1 MEQLNSNNVS
11 SDSVFYEDL
20 TLELEKYYRG
30 FVFFRCP
37 ITDTVKEFIKKAKEN
52 NKTIFYDIDD
62 LVFDKKYTKT
72 IKHLNNLSKEELLDT
87 IDKGVVIFTAH
98 GISDKIKQKA
108 LDKGLIC
115 VDASCVD
122 VLKNKDLIKS
132 YLDKGYDVVYF
143 GKKKHPEAEAILSLS
158 NNIHLVSNIS
168 VIDNLN
174 ISNDNLFIT
183 NQTTM
188 SYLEV
193 EDMLKLIKD
202 KYPTCI
208 IQKEICN
215 ATSSR
220 QLAITNIKDGDVLYV
235 VGDVKSNNTNKL
247 KELGSKYFKKV
258 FLISN
263 YKEINKKDLVN
274 ENKIY
279 VTAGASTPPILI
291 DEVIDYLSKL

>member
-1 MEQLNSNNVS
+1 MEIKRVVPSGYCKGVVNAINIVKKTKEEYPNENIYILGMIVHNSYVS
-11 SDSVFYEDL
+11 KQMEDL
-20 TLELEKYYRG
+20 GVITLED
-30 FVFFRCP
+30 P
-37 ITDTVKEFIKKAKEN
+37 
-52 NKTIFYDIDD
+52 
-62 LVFDKKYTKT
+62 
-72 IKHLNNLSKEELLDT
+72 NLSKEELLDT

-143 GKKKHPEAEAILSLS
+143 GKKNHPEAEAILSLS

-168 VIDNLN
+168 DIDNLN

-247 KELGSKYFKKV
+247 KEIGSKYFKKV

>member
-1 MEQLNSNNVS
+1 MEIKRVVPSGYCKGVVNAINIVKKTKEQYPNENIYILGMIVHNSYVS
-11 SDSVFYEDL
+11 KQMEDL
-20 TLELEKYYRG
+20 GVITLED
-30 FVFFRCP
+30 P
-37 ITDTVKEFIKKAKEN
+37 
-52 NKTIFYDIDD
+52 
-62 LVFDKKYTKT
+62 
-72 IKHLNNLSKEELLDT
+72 NLSKEELLDT

-168 VIDNLN
+168 DIDNLN

-202 KYPTCI
+202 KCPTCI

-247 KELGSKYFKKV
+247 KEIGSKYFKKV

>member
-1 MEQLNSNNVS
+1 MEIKRVVPSGYCKGVVNAINIVKKTKQEYPYENIYILGMIVHNSYVS
-11 SDSVFYEDL
+11 KQMEDL
-20 TLELEKYYRG
+20 GVITLED
-30 FVFFRCP
+30 P
-37 ITDTVKEFIKKAKEN
+37 
-52 NKTIFYDIDD
+52 
-62 LVFDKKYTKT
+62 
-72 IKHLNNLSKEELLDT
+72 NLTKEELLDT
-87 IDKGVVIFTAH
+87 IEKGVVIFTAH

-158 NNIHLVSNIS
+158 DNIHLVSNIS
-168 VIDNLN
+168 DIDNLN
-174 ISNDNLFIT
+174 ISNDKLFIT

-193 EDMLKLIKD
+193 EDMLKLIKN

-247 KELGSKYFKKV
+247 KEIGSKYFKKV

>member
-1 MEQLNSNNVS
+1 MEIKRVVPSGYCKGVVNAINIVKKTKEQYPNENIYILGMIVHNSYVS
-11 SDSVFYEDL
+11 KQMEDL
-20 TLELEKYYRG
+20 GVITLED
-30 FVFFRCP
+30 P
-37 ITDTVKEFIKKAKEN
+37 
-52 NKTIFYDIDD
+52 
-62 LVFDKKYTKT
+62 
-72 IKHLNNLSKEELLDT
+72 NLSKEELLDT
-87 IDKGVVIFTAH
+87 IEKGVVIFTAH

-158 NNIHLVSNIS
+158 SNIHLVSNIS
-168 VIDNLN
+168 DINNLN

-247 KELGSKYFKKV
+247 KEIGSKYFKKV

-263 YKEINKKDLVN
+263 YKEINKKDLVD

>member
-1 MEQLNSNNVS
+1 MEIKRVVPSGYCKGVVNAINIVKKTKQEYPNENIYILGMIVHNSYVS
-11 SDSVFYEDL
+11 KQMEDL
-20 TLELEKYYRG
+20 GVITLED
-30 FVFFRCP
+30 P
-37 ITDTVKEFIKKAKEN
+37 
-52 NKTIFYDIDD
+52 
-62 LVFDKKYTKT
+62 
-72 IKHLNNLSKEELLDT
+72 NLSKEELLDT
-87 IDKGVVIFTAH
+87 IEKGVVIFTAH

-158 NNIHLVSNIS
+158 DNIHLVSNIS
-168 VIDNLN
+168 DIDNLN
-174 ISNDNLFIT
+174 ISNDKLFIT

-247 KELGSKYFKKV
+247 KEIGSKYFKKV

>member
-1 MEQLNSNNVS
+1 MEIKRVVPSGYCKGVVNAINIAKKTKEQYPNENIYILGMIVHNSYVS
-11 SDSVFYEDL
+11 KQMEDL
-20 TLELEKYYRG
+20 GVITLED
-30 FVFFRCP
+30 P
-37 ITDTVKEFIKKAKEN
+37 
-52 NKTIFYDIDD
+52 
-62 LVFDKKYTKT
+62 
-72 IKHLNNLSKEELLDT
+72 NLSKEELLDT

-98 GISDKIKQKA
+98 GISDRIKQKA

-168 VIDNLN
+168 DINNLN

-193 EDMLKLIKD
+193 EGMLKLIKD

-247 KELGSKYFKKV
+247 KEIGSKYFKKV

>member
-1 MEQLNSNNVS
+1 MEIKRVVPSGYCKGVVNAINIVKKTKEQYPDENIYILGMIVHNSYVS
-11 SDSVFYEDL
+11 KQMEDL
-20 TLELEKYYRG
+20 GVITLED
-30 FVFFRCP
+30 P
-37 ITDTVKEFIKKAKEN
+37 
-52 NKTIFYDIDD
+52 
-62 LVFDKKYTKT
+62 
-72 IKHLNNLSKEELLDT
+72 NLSKEELLDT

-168 VIDNLN
+168 DIDNLN

-247 KELGSKYFKKV
+247 KEIGSKYFKKV

>member
-1 MEQLNSNNVS
+1 MEIKRVVPSGYCKGVVNAINIVKKTKQEYPNENIYILGMIVHNSYVS
-11 SDSVFYEDL
+11 KQMEDL
-20 TLELEKYYRG
+20 EVITLED
-30 FVFFRCP
+30 P
-37 ITDTVKEFIKKAKEN
+37 
-52 NKTIFYDIDD
+52 
-62 LVFDKKYTKT
+62 
-72 IKHLNNLSKEELLDT
+72 NLSKEELLDT

-158 NNIHLVSNIS
+158 DNIHLVSNIS
-168 VIDNLN
+168 DIDNLN
-174 ISNDNLFIT
+174 ISNDKLFIT

-247 KELGSKYFKKV
+247 KEIGSKYFKKV

-263 YKEINKKDLVN
+263 YKEINKKDLVD

>member
-1 MEQLNSNNVS
+1 MEIKRVVPSGYCKGVVNAINIVKKTKEQYPNENIYILGMIVHNSYVS
-11 SDSVFYEDL
+11 KQMEDL
-20 TLELEKYYRG
+20 GVITLED
-30 FVFFRCP
+30 P
-37 ITDTVKEFIKKAKEN
+37 
-52 NKTIFYDIDD
+52 
-62 LVFDKKYTKT
+62 
-72 IKHLNNLSKEELLDT
+72 NLSKEELLDT
-87 IDKGVVIFTAH
+87 IEKGVVIFTAH

-158 NNIHLVSNIS
+158 DNIHLVSNIS
-168 VIDNLN
+168 DIDNLN
-174 ISNDNLFIT
+174 ISNDKLFIT

-247 KELGSKYFKKV
+247 KEIGSKYFKKV

>member
-1 MEQLNSNNVS
+1 MEIKRVVPSGYCKGVVNAINIVKKTKEQYPNENIYILGMIVHNSYVS
-11 SDSVFYEDL
+11 KQMEDL
-20 TLELEKYYRG
+20 GVITLED
-30 FVFFRCP
+30 P
-37 ITDTVKEFIKKAKEN
+37 
-52 NKTIFYDIDD
+52 
-62 LVFDKKYTKT
+62 
-72 IKHLNNLSKEELLDT
+72 NLSKEELLDT

-158 NNIHLVSNIS
+158 NNIHLVSNMS
-168 VIDNLN
+168 DIDNLN

-247 KELGSKYFKKV
+247 KEIGSKYFKKV

>member
-1 MEQLNSNNVS
+1 MEIKRVVPSGYCKGVVNAINIVKKTKELYPNENIYILGMIVHNSYVS
-11 SDSVFYEDL
+11 KQMEDL
-20 TLELEKYYRG
+20 GVITLED
-30 FVFFRCP
+30 P
-37 ITDTVKEFIKKAKEN
+37 
-52 NKTIFYDIDD
+52 
-62 LVFDKKYTKT
+62 
-72 IKHLNNLSKEELLDT
+72 NLSKEELLDT
-87 IDKGVVIFTAH
+87 IEQGVVIFTAH

-168 VIDNLN
+168 DIDNLN
-174 ISNDNLFIT
+174 ISNDNFFIT

-247 KELGSKYFKKV
+247 KEIGSKYFKKV

>member
-1 MEQLNSNNVS
+1 MEIKRVVPSGYCKGVVNAINIVKKTKEQYPNENIYILGMIVHNSYVS
-11 SDSVFYEDL
+11 KQMEDL
-20 TLELEKYYRG
+20 GVITLED
-30 FVFFRCP
+30 P
-37 ITDTVKEFIKKAKEN
+37 
-52 NKTIFYDIDD
+52 
-62 LVFDKKYTKT
+62 
-72 IKHLNNLSKEELLDT
+72 NLSKEELLDT
-87 IDKGVVIFTAH
+87 IDKGVAIFTAH

-168 VIDNLN
+168 DIDNLN

-247 KELGSKYFKKV
+247 KEIGSKYFKKV

>member
-1 MEQLNSNNVS
+1 MEIKRVVPSGYCKGVVNAINIVKKTKEQYPNENIYILGMIVHNSYVS
-11 SDSVFYEDL
+11 KQMEDL
-20 TLELEKYYRG
+20 GVITLED
-30 FVFFRCP
+30 P
-37 ITDTVKEFIKKAKEN
+37 
-52 NKTIFYDIDD
+52 
-62 LVFDKKYTKT
+62 
-72 IKHLNNLSKEELLDT
+72 NLSKEELLDT

-168 VIDNLN
+168 DIDNLN
-174 ISNDNLFIT
+174 ISNDKLFIT

-247 KELGSKYFKKV
+247 KEIGSKYFKKV

-263 YKEINKKDLVN
+263 YKEINKKDLVD

>member
-1 MEQLNSNNVS
+1 MEIKRVVPSGYCKGVVNAINIVKKTKEEYPNENIYILGMIVHNSYVS
-11 SDSVFYEDL
+11 KQMEDL
-20 TLELEKYYRG
+20 GVITLED
-30 FVFFRCP
+30 P
-37 ITDTVKEFIKKAKEN
+37 
-52 NKTIFYDIDD
+52 
-62 LVFDKKYTKT
+62 
-72 IKHLNNLSKEELLDT
+72 NLSKEELLDT
-87 IDKGVVIFTAH
+87 IEKGVVIFTAH

-158 NNIHLVSNIS
+158 DNIHFVSNIS
-168 VIDNLN
+168 DIDNLN
-174 ISNDNLFIT
+174 ISNDKLFIT

-193 EDMLKLIKD
+193 EDMLKLIKN

-247 KELGSKYFKKV
+247 KEIGSKYFKKV

>member
-1 MEQLNSNNVS
+1 MEIKRVVPSGYCKGVVNAINIVKKTKEQYPNENIYILGMIVHNSYVS
-11 SDSVFYEDL
+11 KQMEDL
-20 TLELEKYYRG
+20 GVITLED
-30 FVFFRCP
+30 P
-37 ITDTVKEFIKKAKEN
+37 
-52 NKTIFYDIDD
+52 
-62 LVFDKKYTKT
+62 
-72 IKHLNNLSKEELLDT
+72 NLSKEELLDT
-87 IDKGVVIFTAH
+87 IEKGVVIFTAH

-132 YLDKGYDVVYF
+132 YLDNGYDVVYF

-158 NNIHLVSNIS
+158 SNIHLVSNIS
-168 VIDNLN
+168 DIDNLN

-193 EDMLKLIKD
+193 EDMLKLIKN

-247 KELGSKYFKKV
+247 KEIGSKYFKKV

-291 DEVIDYLSKL
+291 DEVINYLSKL

>member
-1 MEQLNSNNVS
+1 MEIKRVVPSGYCKGVVNAINIVKKTKEQYPNENIYILGMIVHNSYVS
-11 SDSVFYEDL
+11 KQMEDL
-20 TLELEKYYRG
+20 GVITLED
-30 FVFFRCP
+30 P
-37 ITDTVKEFIKKAKEN
+37 
-52 NKTIFYDIDD
+52 
-62 LVFDKKYTKT
+62 
-72 IKHLNNLSKEELLDT
+72 NLSKEELLDT

-168 VIDNLN
+168 DIDNLN

-247 KELGSKYFKKV
+247 KEIGSKYFKKV

-274 ENKIY
+274 VNKIY

>member
-1 MEQLNSNNVS
+1 MEIKRVVPSGYCKGVVNAINIVKKTKEQYPNENIYILGMIVHNSYVS
-11 SDSVFYEDL
+11 KQMEDL
-20 TLELEKYYRG
+20 GVITLED
-30 FVFFRCP
+30 P
-37 ITDTVKEFIKKAKEN
+37 
-52 NKTIFYDIDD
+52 
-62 LVFDKKYTKT
+62 
-72 IKHLNNLSKEELLDT
+72 NLSKEELLDT

-98 GISDKIKQKA
+98 GISDKIKQIA
-108 LDKGLIC
+108 LDKGLNC

-143 GKKKHPEAEAILSLS
+143 GKKNHPEAEAILSLS

-168 VIDNLN
+168 DIDNLN

-247 KELGSKYFKKV
+247 KEIGSKYFKKV

>member
-1 MEQLNSNNVS
+1 MEIKRVVPSGYCKGVVNAINIVKKTKEQYPNENIYILGMIVHNSYVS
-11 SDSVFYEDL
+11 KQMEDL
-20 TLELEKYYRG
+20 GVITLEN
-30 FVFFRCP
+30 P
-37 ITDTVKEFIKKAKEN
+37 
-52 NKTIFYDIDD
+52 
-62 LVFDKKYTKT
+62 
-72 IKHLNNLSKEELLDT
+72 NLSKEELLDT

-168 VIDNLN
+168 DIDNLN

-247 KELGSKYFKKV
+247 KEIGSKYFKKV

>member
-1 MEQLNSNNVS
+1 MEIKRVVPSGYCKGVVNAINIVKKTKEQYPNENIYILGMIVHNSYVS
-11 SDSVFYEDL
+11 KQMEDL
-20 TLELEKYYRG
+20 GVITLED
-30 FVFFRCP
+30 P
-37 ITDTVKEFIKKAKEN
+37 
-52 NKTIFYDIDD
+52 
-62 LVFDKKYTKT
+62 
-72 IKHLNNLSKEELLDT
+72 NLSKEELLDT

-143 GKKKHPEAEAILSLS
+143 GKKNHPEAVAILSLS

-168 VIDNLN
+168 DIDNLN

-247 KELGSKYFKKV
+247 KEIGSKYFKKV

>member
-1 MEQLNSNNVS
+1 MEIKRVVPSGYCKGVVNAINIVKKTKEQYPNENIYILGMIVHNSYVS
-11 SDSVFYEDL
+11 KQMEDL
-20 TLELEKYYRG
+20 GVITLED
-30 FVFFRCP
+30 P
-37 ITDTVKEFIKKAKEN
+37 
-52 NKTIFYDIDD
+52 
-62 LVFDKKYTKT
+62 
-72 IKHLNNLSKEELLDT
+72 NLSKEELLDT

-168 VIDNLN
+168 DIDNLN

-193 EDMLKLIKD
+193 EDMLKLSKD

-247 KELGSKYFKKV
+247 KEIGLKYFKKV

-263 YKEINKKDLVN
+263 YKEMNKKDLVN

>member
-1 MEQLNSNNVS
+1 MEIKRVVPSGYCKGVVNAINIVKKTKEEYPNENIYILGMIVHNSYVS
-11 SDSVFYEDL
+11 KQMEDL
-20 TLELEKYYRG
+20 GVITLED
-30 FVFFRCP
+30 P
-37 ITDTVKEFIKKAKEN
+37 
-52 NKTIFYDIDD
+52 
-62 LVFDKKYTKT
+62 
-72 IKHLNNLSKEELLDT
+72 NLSKEELLDT
-87 IDKGVVIFTAH
+87 IEKGVVIFTAH

-168 VIDNLN
+168 DIDNLN

-193 EDMLKLIKD
+193 ENMLKLIKD

-247 KELGSKYFKKV
+247 KEIGSKYFKKV

>member
-1 MEQLNSNNVS
+1 MEIKRVVPSGYCKGVVNAINIVKKTKEQYPNENIYILGMIVHNSYVS
-11 SDSVFYEDL
+11 KQMEDL
-20 TLELEKYYRG
+20 GVITLED
-30 FVFFRCP
+30 P
-37 ITDTVKEFIKKAKEN
+37 
-52 NKTIFYDIDD
+52 
-62 LVFDKKYTKT
+62 
-72 IKHLNNLSKEELLDT
+72 NLSKEELLDT

-168 VIDNLN
+168 DIDNLN

-247 KELGSKYFKKV
+247 KEIGSKYFKKV

-263 YKEINKKDLVN
+263 YKEINKIDLVN

>member
-1 MEQLNSNNVS
+1 MEIKRVVPSGYCKGVVNAINIVKKTKEQYPNEKIYILGMIVHNSYVS
-11 SDSVFYEDL
+11 KQMEDL
-20 TLELEKYYRG
+20 GVITLED
-30 FVFFRCP
+30 P
-37 ITDTVKEFIKKAKEN
+37 
-52 NKTIFYDIDD
+52 
-62 LVFDKKYTKT
+62 
-72 IKHLNNLSKEELLDT
+72 NLSKEELLDT

-168 VIDNLN
+168 DIDNLN

-247 KELGSKYFKKV
+247 KEIGSKYFKKV

>member
-1 MEQLNSNNVS
+1 MEIKRVVPSGYCKGVVNAINIVKKTKEQYPNENIYILGMIVHNSYVS
-11 SDSVFYEDL
+11 KQMEDL
-20 TLELEKYYRG
+20 GVITLE
-30 FVFFRCP
+30 
-37 ITDTVKEFIKKAKEN
+37 DS
-52 NKTIFYDIDD
+52 
-62 LVFDKKYTKT
+62 
-72 IKHLNNLSKEELLDT
+72 NLSKEELLDT

-143 GKKKHPEAEAILSLS
+143 GKKNHPEAEAILSLS

-168 VIDNLN
+168 DIDNLN

-247 KELGSKYFKKV
+247 KEIGSKYFKKV

>member
-1 MEQLNSNNVS
+1 MEIKRVVPSGYCKGVVNAINIVKKTKEQYPNENIYILGMIVHNSYVS
-11 SDSVFYEDL
+11 KQMEDL
-20 TLELEKYYRG
+20 GVITLED
-30 FVFFRCP
+30 P
-37 ITDTVKEFIKKAKEN
+37 
-52 NKTIFYDIDD
+52 
-62 LVFDKKYTKT
+62 
-72 IKHLNNLSKEELLDT
+72 NLSKEELLDT

-143 GKKKHPEAEAILSLS
+143 GKKNHPEAEAILSLS

-168 VIDNLN
+168 DIDNLN

-247 KELGSKYFKKV
+247 KEIGSKYFKKV

>member
-1 MEQLNSNNVS
+1 MEIKRVVPSGYCKGVVNAINIVKKTKEQYPNENIYILGMIVHNSYVS
-11 SDSVFYEDL
+11 KQMEDL
-20 TLELEKYYRG
+20 GVITLED
-30 FVFFRCP
+30 P
-37 ITDTVKEFIKKAKEN
+37 
-52 NKTIFYDIDD
+52 
-62 LVFDKKYTKT
+62 
-72 IKHLNNLSKEELLDT
+72 NLSKEELLDT

-168 VIDNLN
+168 DIDNLN

-193 EDMLKLIKD
+193 EDMVKLIKD

-247 KELGSKYFKKV
+247 KEIGSKYFKKV

>member
-1 MEQLNSNNVS
+1 MEIKRVVPSGYCKGVVNAINIVKKTKEEYPNENIYILGMIVHNSYVS
-11 SDSVFYEDL
+11 KQMEDL
-20 TLELEKYYRG
+20 GVITLED
-30 FVFFRCP
+30 P
-37 ITDTVKEFIKKAKEN
+37 
-52 NKTIFYDIDD
+52 
-62 LVFDKKYTKT
+62 
-72 IKHLNNLSKEELLDT
+72 NLSKEELLDT
-87 IDKGVVIFTAH
+87 IEKGVVIFTAH

-158 NNIHLVSNIS
+158 DNIHLVSNIS
-168 VIDNLN
+168 DIDNLN
-174 ISNDNLFIT
+174 ISNDKLFIT

-247 KELGSKYFKKV
+247 KEIGSKYFKKV

>member
-1 MEQLNSNNVS
+1 MEIKRVVPSGYCKGVVNAINIVKKTKEQYPNENIYILGMIVHNSYVS
-11 SDSVFYEDL
+11 KQMEDL
-20 TLELEKYYRG
+20 GVITLED
-30 FVFFRCP
+30 P
-37 ITDTVKEFIKKAKEN
+37 
-52 NKTIFYDIDD
+52 
-62 LVFDKKYTKT
+62 
-72 IKHLNNLSKEELLDT
+72 NLSKEELLDT

-158 NNIHLVSNIS
+158 SNIHLVSNIS
-168 VIDNLN
+168 DIDNLN

-193 EDMLKLIKD
+193 EDMLKLIKN

-247 KELGSKYFKKV
+247 KEIGSKYFKKV

>member
-1 MEQLNSNNVS
+1 MEIKRVVPSGYCKGVVNAINIVKKTKEQYPNENIYILGMIVHNSYVS
-11 SDSVFYEDL
+11 KQMEDL
-20 TLELEKYYRG
+20 GVITLEN
-30 FVFFRCP
+30 P
-37 ITDTVKEFIKKAKEN
+37 
-52 NKTIFYDIDD
+52 
-62 LVFDKKYTKT
+62 
-72 IKHLNNLSKEELLDT
+72 NLSKEELLDT

-168 VIDNLN
+168 DIDNLN

-202 KYPTCI
+202 KYPACI

-247 KELGSKYFKKV
+247 KEIGSKYFKKV

>member
-1 MEQLNSNNVS
+1 MEIKRVVPSGYCKGVVNAINIVKKTKEQYPNENIYILGMIVHNSYVS
-11 SDSVFYEDL
+11 KQMEDL
-20 TLELEKYYRG
+20 GVITLED
-30 FVFFRCP
+30 P
-37 ITDTVKEFIKKAKEN
+37 
-52 NKTIFYDIDD
+52 
-62 LVFDKKYTKT
+62 
-72 IKHLNNLSKEELLDT
+72 NLSIEELLDT

-168 VIDNLN
+168 DIDNLN

-247 KELGSKYFKKV
+247 KEIGSKYFKKV

>member
-1 MEQLNSNNVS
+1 MEIKRVVPSGYCKGVVNAINIVKKTKEQYPNENIYILGMIVHNSYVS
-11 SDSVFYEDL
+11 KQMEDL
-20 TLELEKYYRG
+20 GVITLED
-30 FVFFRCP
+30 P
-37 ITDTVKEFIKKAKEN
+37 
-52 NKTIFYDIDD
+52 
-62 LVFDKKYTKT
+62 
-72 IKHLNNLSKEELLDT
+72 NLSKEELLDT
-87 IDKGVVIFTAH
+87 IDTGVVIFTAH

-168 VIDNLN
+168 DIDNLN

-247 KELGSKYFKKV
+247 KEIGLKYFKKV

>member
-1 MEQLNSNNVS
+1 MEIKRVVPSGYCKGVVNAINIVKKTKEQYPNENIYILGMIVHNSYVS
-11 SDSVFYEDL
+11 KQMEDL
-20 TLELEKYYRG
+20 GVITLED
-30 FVFFRCP
+30 P
-37 ITDTVKEFIKKAKEN
+37 
-52 NKTIFYDIDD
+52 
-62 LVFDKKYTKT
+62 
-72 IKHLNNLSKEELLDT
+72 NLSKEELLDT

-115 VDASCVD
+115 VDASCID

-168 VIDNLN
+168 DIDNLN

-215 ATSSR
+215 ANSSR

-247 KELGSKYFKKV
+247 KEIGSKYFKKV

>member
-1 MEQLNSNNVS
+1 MEIKRVVPSGYCKGVVNAINIVKKTKEQYPNENIYILGMIVHNSYVS
-11 SDSVFYEDL
+11 KQMEDL
-20 TLELEKYYRG
+20 GVITLED
-30 FVFFRCP
+30 P
-37 ITDTVKEFIKKAKEN
+37 
-52 NKTIFYDIDD
+52 
-62 LVFDKKYTKT
+62 
-72 IKHLNNLSKEELLDT
+72 NLSKEELLDT

-143 GKKKHPEAEAILSLS
+143 GKKNHPEAEAILSLS

-168 VIDNLN
+168 DIDNLN

-247 KELGSKYFKKV
+247 KEIGSKYFKKA

>member
-1 MEQLNSNNVS
+1 MEIKRVVPSGYCKGVVNAINIVKKTKEQYPNENIYILGMIVHNSYVS
-11 SDSVFYEDL
+11 KQMEDL
-20 TLELEKYYRG
+20 GVITLED
-30 FVFFRCP
+30 P
-37 ITDTVKEFIKKAKEN
+37 
-52 NKTIFYDIDD
+52 
-62 LVFDKKYTKT
+62 
-72 IKHLNNLSKEELLDT
+72 NLSKEELLDT

-143 GKKKHPEAEAILSLS
+143 GKKKHPEAETILSLS

-168 VIDNLN
+168 DINNLN

-193 EDMLKLIKD
+193 EGMLKLIKD

-247 KELGSKYFKKV
+247 KEIGSKYFKKV

>member
-1 MEQLNSNNVS
+1 MEIKRVVPSGYCKGVVNAINIVKKTKEEYPNENIYILGMIVHNSYVS
-11 SDSVFYEDL
+11 KQMEDL
-20 TLELEKYYRG
+20 GVITLED
-30 FVFFRCP
+30 P
-37 ITDTVKEFIKKAKEN
+37 
-52 NKTIFYDIDD
+52 
-62 LVFDKKYTKT
+62 
-72 IKHLNNLSKEELLDT
+72 NLSKEELLDT

-168 VIDNLN
+168 DIDNLN

-247 KELGSKYFKKV
+247 KEIGSKYFKKV

>member
-1 MEQLNSNNVS
+1 MEIKRVVPSGYCKGVVNAINIVKKTKEQYPNENIYILGMIVHNTYVS
-11 SDSVFYEDL
+11 KQMEDL
-20 TLELEKYYRG
+20 GVITLED
-30 FVFFRCP
+30 P
-37 ITDTVKEFIKKAKEN
+37 
-52 NKTIFYDIDD
+52 
-62 LVFDKKYTKT
+62 
-72 IKHLNNLSKEELLDT
+72 NLSKEELLDT

-168 VIDNLN
+168 DIDNLN

-247 KELGSKYFKKV
+247 KEIGSKYFKKV